1 MVMKR
6 IGAWLAIFAIALQAA
21 MPLIASAQP
30 RSVALVPLCTVDGVT
45 HYVEVPLGK
54 TPAAPPAGHGD
65 HCALC
70 FVGDKVGLPT
80 QPELLT
86 LADVA
91 TEARAQADAVTLPK
105 ADFQAA
111 AARGPPTSPVV
122 ISISDNFGR
131 RYELAFGN
139 GRPAAGAPHGGGFLW
154 LRPLPGRH
162 ALGHAER
169 QHDRGHAA

>member
-21 MPLIASAQP
+21 LPLIASAQP

-45 HYVEVPLGK
+45 HYVEVPTGK
-54 TPAAPPAGHGD
+54 TPAGPPAGHGG

-80 QPELLT
+80 QPELLA
-86 LADVA
+86 LANA
-91 TEARAQADAVTLPK
+91 AAQASPLHTPSVVPSN
-105 ADFQAA
+105 DFQTA
-111 AARGPPTSPVV
+111 AARGPPVSPVV

-131 RYELAFGN
+131 QDEQASCIRRAGI
-139 GRPAAGAPHGGGFLW
+139 GAAHGGRFL
-154 LRPLPGRH
+154 R
-162 ALGHAER
+162 LGLLHD
-169 QHDRGHAA
+169 QH